1 MGPYRTTWS
10 HMGPNRTTQSHMG
23 PYRTIQNHMGPYGAT
38 QCPVGPYGALW
49 DHTGPPHDPPFYPP
63 PHRSQCIAALWAPPP
78 VGVHLWGA
86 ALRALGAVGLPHRE
100 RPPRPPP
107 RGSELPLRPL
117 PHGDLR
123 LHRAGLGAGLLW
135 GAGGV
140 RGGINRAGTPPGPQ
154 KTPICPLQL
163 PYRGALPHRLAVVC
177 GRCGEMGG
185 GRLRGIPLN
194 S

>member
-1 MGPYRTTWS
+1 MGLYGTT
-10 HMGPNRTTQSHMG
+10 R
-23 PYRTIQNHMGPYGAT
+23 
-38 QCPVGPYGALW
+38 
-49 DHTGPPHDPPFYPP
+49 DPPTTPPFIPP
-63 PHRSQCIAALWAPPP
+63 PIGAGVSQPFGPPPP